1 MEQQP
6 HNPEDDRWHNLADE
20 EPLIYLGITDALRE
34 DRAIDHATARLI
46 AAHLHMGQLPT
57 LRAFASSGT
66 VGGDMQAEL
75 EQLRNEAPIDVEP
88 WLDALD
94 EYLLVRS
101 DPRPVA
107 RWHDLWPTPLLAQP
121 PVEQVGDV
129 DEMGWFALFHY
140 EDRPGGF
147 ICVHDMLGLRTY
159 VATHSNDEL
168 SERWMC
174 IRDEYAYYYRAHSR
188 LNDEA

>member
-6 HNPEDDRWHNLADE
+6 HNPECDRWHDAATS

-46 AAHLHMGQLPT
+46 ASHLHAGQLPA
-57 LRAFASSGT
+57 LRAFSSSGT
-66 VGGDMQAEL
+66 LSESLSTEL
-75 EQLRNEAPIDVEP
+75 DQLRNEVPVDAEP

-94 EYLLVRS
+94 EYLAARD
-101 DPRPVA
+101 DPRPIA
-107 RWHDLWPTPLLAQP
+107 RWHDLWPTPMVAQP
-121 PVEQVGDV
+121 PVEQVGNV

-147 ICVHDMLGLRTY
+147 ICVHDVLGLRTY
-159 VATHSNDEL
+159 VATYSDDEL
-168 SERWMC
+168 SERWAQ
-174 IRDEYAYYYRAHSR
+174 IRDEYAYFYRAH
-188 LNDEA
+188 NKG

>member
-1 MEQQP
+1 MEHPQ
-6 HNPEDDRWHNLADE
+6 NPEDDRWCDVASN

-34 DRAIDHATARLI
+34 GRAIDHATARLI
-46 AAHLHMGQLPT
+46 AAHLYIEGLPA

-66 VGGDMQAEL
+66 VDRSLADEV
-75 EQLRNEAPIDVEP
+75 ERLRGETPVAVEP

-94 EYLLVRS
+94 EYFVFRS

-121 PVEQVGDV
+121 PVEQIGDV
-129 DEMGWFALFHY
+129 DEMGWFALFRY

-147 ICVHDMLGLRTY
+147 ICVHDVLGLHTY

-168 SERWMC
+168 SERWLH
-174 IRDEYAYYYRAHSR
+174 IRDEYAYYYRAQR
-188 LNDEA
+188 GRTDTP